1 MKAGEEW
8 FNDPRWLRKLLN
20 TPIRANKIRDD
31 KRRQQFIAKETAR
44 RERALFALYHI
55 PDDWPDS
62 IRWEWLARHLAGERF
77 AGCRVIEKGRGGMR
91 KVRRLQIE
99 EQRIQLFKNYERYL
113 KDYHIAHPHWTRNRV
128 TAARNF
134 IEENRQACTAVRLT
148 TARSFLKA
156 LNAARRKRKAPQ
168 KSAAIGRRTAPQAQP
183 PKDLTP

>member
-1 MKAGEEW
+1 MKWQDEI
-8 FNDPRWLRKLLN
+8 LS
-20 TPIRANKIRDD
+20 TPITATRK
-31 KRRQQFIAKETAR
+31 KLKSERRRLEYIAEETAK
-44 RERALFALYHI
+44 RERALFQRYHI

-62 IRWEWLARHLAGERF
+62 IRWEWLARHLAGEFF

-91 KVRRLQIE
+91 KVKRLQIGE
-99 EQRIQLFKNYERYL
+99 ERVKLFAQFERYVR
-113 KDYHIAHPHWTRNRV
+113 DYHVKHPHWTRNRV

-134 IEENRQACTAVRLT
+134 IEENRQACAEVRLT

-168 KSAAIGRRTAPQAQP
+168 ESAAIAYRRTPQAQP